1 MNQPLLLPSH
11 PDAADFVA
19 ALEHYAREGC
29 EIEIERLAGGGATY
43 SFRGKVAHVSASEDR
58 VIVQRDGREPQSYW
72 IRYLFRVIDSN
83 GKTTENKAALEKH
96 LEAQARRDTRAADEQ
111 RALVD
116 QTFLP
121 SVSNSTNAFA
131 GKVSGTING
140 RDSEF
145 FAFKSQGDKPRLAVV
160 YGKSEE
166 AAARCMRL
174 LDAETSTWEVF
185 ARYLQSHF
193 LWPVWLTLRRQA
205 QDYAIELRA
214 GLPLVLPHADG
225 WQRAEREALYKDR
238 GLTWADWGPT
248 AGLYSLEGAEL
259 DYEGLFAMADRVP
272 VSLLN
277 LYLIVAFDSAQFFDE
292 IDRVDAGTLRQ
303 FIQHGLAAARP
314 APTGLEAI
322 ETMAI
327 AKLRELVTIAGT
339 GFKAQSGDKLREHLQ
354 TCWSPRLESEA
365 VRRARYKRY
374 QLLPPPGWDWDQFQF
389 FRADYRNMLD
399 ALHQWMFNGWAPP
412 KAYERFT
419 AMV

>member
-19 ALEHYAREGC
+19 ALEHYAKEGC
-29 EIEIERLAGGGATY
+29 EIEIERLLGGGETY
-43 SFRGKVAHVSASEDR
+43 KFSGRVADVASTEDR
-58 VIVQRDGREPQSYW
+58 VIVHRDGREPQSYW
-72 IRYLFRVIDSN
+72 IRYLFRIVDST
-83 GKTTENKAALEKH
+83 GKTTENKAALAKH
-96 LEAQARRDTRAADEQ
+96 REVQARRDSQVTDGQ
-111 RALVD
+111 RALQD
-116 QTFLP
+116 QAFVP
-121 SVSNSTNAFA
+121 SVRHSTNAFA
-131 GKVSGTING
+131 GKVSGSING

-145 FAFKSQGDKPRLAVV
+145 LAFKSNGDKPRLAVV

-174 LDAETSTWEVF
+174 LDAETSNWDVF
-185 ARYLQSHF
+185 ASYLQAHF
-193 LWPVWLTLRRQA
+193 LWPAWLNLRRQA
-205 QDYAIELRA
+205 QAYATDLRA
-214 GLPLVLPHADG
+214 GLPVILPEADD
-225 WQRAEREALYKDR
+225 WQRAQREALYKER

-259 DYEGLFAMADRVP
+259 DYEALFEMADKVP

-292 IDRVDAGTLRQ
+292 IDRVDPGTLRL

-314 APTGLEAI
+314 APTGLQAI

-339 GFKAQSGDKLREHLQ
+339 GFKAQSGDKLRAHLK
-354 TCWSPRLESEA
+354 TCWSPQLETEA

-389 FRADYRNMLD
+389 FRSDYRNMLE

-412 KAYERFT
+412 RASERFS